1 VRPEFVSCVL
11 ELHYLFKGVSFLIL
25 LLSQS
30 ELELLTKASI
40 LLSCLI
46 GSLYIMHKADL
57 LVLKALDHFGQVAAL
72 SHNPLELT

>member
-11 ELHYLFKGVSFLIL
+11 ELHYLFKGVSFLTL

-46 GSLYIMHKADL
+46 GSLYILDKAYI
-57 LVLKALDHFGQVAAL
+57 LVLKALDHLGQVAVL
-72 SHNPLELT
+72 SKDPLELT